1 MKRQL
6 ITFIFLLFASFT
18 FAQEEEIK
26 TTFEFEESTFDFGV
40 IDAGE
45 KVSHV
50 YKFTNTGDNPLLIKN
65 AKGSCGC
72 TVPKWP
78 KEPIMPG
85 ETGEILVE
93 YNSKG
98 KKGKETKRV
107 TLTANTTPAQTF
119 LTITGEVTPVS
130 NLPKF
135 TYIPPPATK
144 EKPTT
149 QPFEKPD
156 SKDCF
161 AIFPNPTSEIL
172 KLKMK
177 EYQGKNAVINIF
189 NADGKTMVNKVVNEI
204 SDEIIEFNVLDYS
217 AGHYYVNM
225 VIDEDTIVTKCF
237 IVTKN

>member
-1 MKRQL
+1 MKRQV
-6 ITFIFLLFASFT
+6 ITFIFFLVASFS
-18 FAQEEEIK
+18 FAQVEEIK
-26 TTFEFEESTFDFGV
+26 TTFEFEESTFDFGT

-50 YKFTNTGDNPLLIKN
+50 FKFTNTGDNPLLIKN

-78 KEPIMPG
+78 KAPIMPG

-98 KKGKETKRV
+98 KKGLETKRV
-107 TLTANTTPAQTF
+107 TLTANTDPAQTF
-119 LTITGEVTPVS
+119 LTITGEVTPVVD
-130 NLPKF
+130 LPKF
-135 TYIPPPATK
+135 TYVPPSVQPQEAT
-144 EKPTT
+144 PTKW
-149 QPFEKPD
+149 EKPD

-189 NADGKTMVNKVVNEI
+189 NADGKTMINKVVNEI
-204 SDEIIEFNVLDYS
+204 TDQIIEFNVMDYTP
-217 AGHYYVNM
+217 GHYYVNM